1 METTMKELSRDNVIG
16 TYLSE
21 LRKSRKLTQEE
32 FAEIMHMNKST
43 IAHYEQGLVCP
54 NVNTLMK
61 IADFFNVNIEYI
73 LGRSSYKESLSTL
86 NNCFY
91 NEMSYLDV
99 AKFLKTYN
107 KHDKALIYDIIQLIN
122 YKEAE
127 K

>member
-1 METTMKELSRDNVIG
+1 MKELSRDNVIG
-16 TYLSE
+16 AYLSE

-91 NEMSYLDV
+91 ND
-99 AKFLKTYN
+99 KFLKTYN
-107 KHDKALIYDIIQLIN
+107 KHDKALIYDIIRLIN
-122 YKEAE
+122 NQKAE